1 MLKRFVRII
10 WICKLIGDPA
20 LHRVIIV
27 TPAVYPHL
35 NDFYRETLIF
45 RYKSQTPTR
54 VRQGVPELWLDRQ
67 KKTNEQTEIT
77 NFYIKQTK
85 YI

>member
-27 TPAVYPHL
+27 TPEGYPHL

-45 RYKSQTPTR
+45 RYKSHPPTQ
-54 VRQGVPELWLDRQ
+54 VRQGFLSYDWTD
-67 KKTNEQTEIT
+67 KKTQTNIQRL
-77 NFYIKQTK
+77 QTF
-85 YI
+85 I